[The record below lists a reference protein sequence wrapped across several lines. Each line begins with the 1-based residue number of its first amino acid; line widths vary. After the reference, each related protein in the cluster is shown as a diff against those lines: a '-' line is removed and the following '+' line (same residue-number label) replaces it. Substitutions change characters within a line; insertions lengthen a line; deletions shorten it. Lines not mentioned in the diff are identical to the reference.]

1 MRSLA
6 FFIVSAMN
14 FRLLVLNP
22 QNQASSKSCIEN
34 WLAVMMLI
42 CSCLSTAQAHPS
54 DISYLRVQVQPHQV
68 EMRFTFNLLSLTRFA
83 SIDANQDQRIEK
95 AELDAAALVLNE
107 YFNEHIEL
115 HLNGKKTALG
125 LAQPFEWVWPETD
138 GSSTVS
144 EVDYPVRYVDITFS
158 HEVTAFLADL
168 WLGFDLWPQMGPLGS
183 LEATYEQ
190 DDLITQ
196 VPFSQSEP
204 DYLYDTGYAAKE
216 IFQEQ
221 DASHLLTKAQ
231 TPMLFSW
238 VMATSAL
245 ILVSVFLAAKLARIR
260 SARK

>member
-14 FRLLVLNP
+14 FRLPVLNP
-22 QNQASSKSCIEN
+22 QNQASSKSWIES

-42 CSCLSTAQAHPS
+42 YSCLSSAQAHPS

-115 HLNGKKTALG
+115 HLNEKKTALG
-125 LAQPFEWVWPETD
+125 LAQPFECVWPETD

-144 EVDYPVRYVDITFS
+144 EVDYPVRYVDITFI
-158 HEVTAFLADL
+158 HEVTPILADL
-168 WLGFDLWPQMGPLGS
+168 WLGFDLWPQTGPLS
-183 LEATYEQ
+183 SIEATYEQ

-204 DYLYDTGYAAKE
+204 EFLYDTGYAAKD

-221 DASHLLTKAQ
+221 DASHPLTKAK
-231 TPMLFSW
+231 TPILFSW
-238 VMATSAL
+238 VIPAFAL
-245 ILVSVFLAAKLARIR
+245 ILAIVFLGTKLARFR
-260 SARK
+260 SAGK